1 MEKAALPATSMLTV
15 SARRHACM
23 VFLRC
28 AVAGVRGAAG
38 AAVPTHRGI
47 GVGAQTNSFGNGG
60 DRACK
65 YLLDTR
71 AMLYSQRSAI

>member
-1 MEKAALPATSMLTV
+1 MPAIL
-15 SARRHACM
+15 ARRHAWV

-47 GVGAQTNSFGNGG
+47 EFDAGWISGISLSCVYGQA
-60 DRACK
+60 A
-65 YLLDTR
+65 
-71 AMLYSQRSAI
+71 RSMPLSRFMASR